1 MNTLIK
7 IGTTLNLTSSSGVLT
22 QPQAVIVKSFIG
34 GGGQGEVYKVL
45 AYGKEYA
52 LKWYFK
58 RNQKKALKDNLKA
71 LIKLGSPSENF
82 LWPKQ
87 LVEHGGQFGYLMEL
101 RQENYKKSQKLME
114 REFSLSYSLVCNVAL
129 NLADSFRKLHVK
141 GLSYQDISWGN
152 IFIDPEDGK
161 ILICDNDNI
170 APHGSNTIG
179 ISGTYGFM
187 APEVVLN
194 EQKPDQYSDLFS
206 LAILL
211 FQILFLEH
219 PFNGRRWAN
228 IACWDDYAKK
238 KLYGS
243 EPIFIFD
250 PVNKENR
257 PMIGV
262 QDNAKIFWNM
272 YPRHIH
278 ECFINVFTKG
288 LKNREN
294 GRLLEEDWIEA
305 FRVLRESIMI
315 CPACGREVI
324 FKEKE
329 GLKCWGKNCE
339 AELPPPPR
347 LKIKLGKRERIIVLN
362 PNTKLYTYQLT
373 SHEPDFIK
381 GDIPLGEMV
390 QSPENPNKWGI
401 RNLSKEPW
409 SCTRKDETKETPPGK
424 AFVLNSGIKI
434 NFKTATGELI
444 I

>member
-7 IGTTLNLTSSSGVLT
+7 IGTTLNLTGGGTLV
-22 QPQAVIVKSFIG
+22 VKSFIG
-34 GGGQGEVYKVL
+34 GGGQGEVYRVL
-45 AYGKEYA
+45 VSNKEYA

-58 RNQKKALKDNLKA
+58 RNQKKVLKENLKA

-87 LVEHGGQFGYLMEL
+87 LVEYSGQFGYLMEL
-101 RQENYKKSQKLME
+101 RPENYKKSQKLME
-114 REFSLSYSLVCNVAL
+114 REFSLNYSRVCNVAL

-161 ILICDNDNI
+161 VLICDNDNI
-170 APHGSNTIG
+170 APHGSTAIG

-194 EQKPDQYSDLFS
+194 TQKPDQYSDLFS

-219 PFNGRRWAN
+219 PFNGRRWAS

-238 KLYGS
+238 KLYGT

-250 PVNKENR
+250 PINKENR
-257 PMIGV
+257 PMPGV
-262 QDNAKIFWNM
+262 QDNAKLFWKM
-272 YPRHIH
+272 YPENIRD
-278 ECFINVFTKG
+278 CFITVFTKG

-294 GRLLEEDWIEA
+294 GRFLEEDWIEA

-315 CPACGREVI
+315 CQDCGREVI
-324 FKEKE
+324 YEE
-329 GLKCWGKNCE
+329 GASCWGKNCNKELE
-339 AELPPPPR
+339 APPR
-347 LKIKLGKRERIIVLN
+347 LKIKIGKRERIIVLT
-362 PNTKLYTYQLT
+362 PDTKLYTYQLIGR
-373 SHEPDFIK
+373 EPDVIK
-381 GDIPLGEMV
+381 GAVPLGEMTRN
-390 QSPENPNKWGI
+390 PENPDKWGI
-401 RNLSKEPW
+401 RNLSAYPW
-409 SCTRKDETKETPPGK
+409 SYTRNGETKETPPGK

-434 NFKTATGELI
+434 NFKTAEGELI
-444 I
+444 KEK